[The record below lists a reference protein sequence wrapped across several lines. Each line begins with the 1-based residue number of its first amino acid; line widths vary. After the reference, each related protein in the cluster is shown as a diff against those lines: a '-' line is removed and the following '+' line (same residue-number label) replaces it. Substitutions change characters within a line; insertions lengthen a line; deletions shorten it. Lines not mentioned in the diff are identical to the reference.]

1 MQKLQKRLMRNL
13 KYLQSL
19 IKVQNL
25 VIIQALKAANIETQF
40 KILPT
45 YMNKADIK
53 VASTLT
59 EPEMLSWTL
68 KQLLQYLRKLKA
80 PSILKSSF
88 GAPSQGS
95 RSKLR

>member
-25 VIIQALKAANIETQF
+25 VIIQALKAAIIETQF

-45 YMNKADIK
+45 YMNKANIK

-80 PSILKSSF
+80 PSIL
-88 GAPSQGS
+88 
-95 RSKLR
+95 